1 MRPRS
6 VLPELPAKSWVWV
19 EEGEAPGQWEQMP
32 WESEP
37 PAYGVSES
45 AWLGLIHTISI
56 LK

>member
-1 MRPRS
+1 MWPRS
-6 VLPELPAKSWVWV
+6 VLPELLTKSWVWV